1 MDRDYIKK
9 YVMTMLGGGDNDVNV
24 SVELNDNEFDII
36 IDNTERWYNTYKGFK
51 RFILIQIVTEENE
64 YEMPPDTFRV
74 VDVIPPG
81 YEFDISKLLTRSL
94 FPVVGVPYDIFGAV
108 QRIGMYS
115 TFTQTLQYNEMA
127 KRILSNEFEWEYR
140 QEENKLIIY
149 PYRLTSGK
157 MCVIYVTKDIRYDRL
172 TPMDEDF
179 ILQYALAQGKII
191 VGRKRSKFSD
201 FPMVE
206 GSQKLDGETL
216 ISEAKEEIEVLTKK
230 LQESN
235 MPIRFTSG

>member
-1 MDRDYIKK
+1 MDRNYIKK
-9 YVMTMLGGGDNDVNV
+9 YVFTMLGGGDNDINVN
-24 SVELNDNEFDII
+24 VELNDNELDIV

-51 RFILIQIVTEENE
+51 RLILIQLVTEFNE
-64 YEMPPDTFRV
+64 YEMPKDTFRV
-74 VDVIPPG
+74 LEVIPPG

-140 QEENKLIIY
+140 PEDNKLIVY
-149 PYRLTSGK
+149 PYRLNSGRIA
-157 MCVIYVTKDIRYDRL
+157 VIYVTKEIKYDRL

-179 ILQYALAQGKII
+179 ILQYALAQSKII

-201 FPMVE
+201 YPMVD

-216 ISEAKEEIEVLTKK
+216 IQEAKEEIELLTKK

-235 MPIRFTSG
+235 LPVKFVSG